1 MNCSAAERELIDI
14 LLYNYCRSSVVVVQ
28 MRFKINYSPIS
39 LLLCRSCTL
48 TEDFSQRKKKKK
60 NKEEDKKEERLENE
74 MKSEF

>member
-1 MNCSAAERELIDI
+1 
-14 LLYNYCRSSVVVVQ
+14 

-60 NKEEDKKEERLENE
+60 KKTRRRRREEEAKKKKCIIRKKNGIVYI
-74 MKSEF
+74 

>member
-1 MNCSAAERELIDI
+1 
-14 LLYNYCRSSVVVVQ
+14 

-60 NKEEDKKEERLENE
+60 NKEEDKKEERLETE

>member
-1 MNCSAAERELIDI
+1 
-14 LLYNYCRSSVVVVQ
+14 

-60 NKEEDKKEERLENE
+60 KTRRRRQKRRET
-74 MKSEF
+74 

>member
-1 MNCSAAERELIDI
+1 
-14 LLYNYCRSSVVVVQ
+14 

-60 NKEEDKKEERLENE
+60 KTKKKKTKKKRDLRL
-74 MKSEF
+74 K